1 MAPSVTVTTHPF
13 KRINDDLTLNLEIF
27 QKTSSLDQSLDPLR
41 PVVLFLHGGGFVG
54 FNREHVPPHV
64 VQMALLRDWLL
75 VSADYRLLPQVKGA
89 DIFDDVKDAYRFV
102 REELVGL
109 LSQWKDRGV
118 VENVVVIGQSA
129 GEGTLP
135 LSQFPYF
142 DLLVHYC
149 GFLC

>member
-27 QKTSSLDQSLDPLR
+27 RKTKSLNQPFDPSK

-89 DIFDDVKDAYRFV
+89 DIFEDVKDAYRFV
-102 REELVGL
+102 REELVEL
-109 LSQWKDRGV
+109 LSEGREKGM
-118 VENVVVIGQSA
+118 VENVVVVGQSA
-129 GEGTLP
+129 GEDSSPSCTP
-135 LSQFPYF
+135 
-142 DLLVHYC
+142 VHS
-149 GFLC
+149 LD